1 MASRSWRRS
10 RLALAPAISP
20 LSSLE
25 RHAEAQEPTEG
36 LAAAAQNPVA
46 ARIGG
51 GIGKIVRIGAQPIN
65 GGLQIFDYIKRPGSE
80 PNWAV
85 LFQAPLLFSC

>member
-1 MASRSWRRS
+1 VAKEQVGART
-10 RLALAPAISP
+10 
-20 LSSLE
+20 
-25 RHAEAQEPTEG
+25 RHQPSFVARETCGAQEPTEG

-51 GIGKIVRIGAQPIN
+51 GIGKIVRIGTQPIN